1 MPDEP
6 RKPAPVILLATPC
19 FGGLVHQSYMLSVC
33 KLMRCAESEGFA
45 LDLALLGSD
54 ALITRSRSVLV
65 ARFLDMT
72 QATHLLFVDADIA
85 FEPEQLLRLLRFD
98 EDFVAALYPL
108 KSVDWDALPGR
119 AIAGEP
125 LRSAGLT
132 YVGTL
137 LEPPQRQVRDGF
149 ATAKYA
155 GTGFQLIR
163 RAVFERLIAAH
174 PELRFTTVHTI
185 AREAPRSANL
195 YALFDCQ
202 IDPETGDYLSEDY
215 AFCRRWRAIG
225 GDIWLDLESA
235 LTHVG
240 ADHFRGDTSVR
251 LKDVNETADRSD
263 NGEKAP

>member
-1 MPDEP
+1 MRDPSV
-6 RKPAPVILLATPC
+6 KPGATAPVILLATPC

-33 KLMRCAESEGFA
+33 KLMCRAEDAGFK
-45 LDLALLGSD
+45 LDLVLLGSD

-65 ARFLDMT
+65 AKFLDT
-72 QATHLLFVDADIA
+72 PNATHLLFVDADIA
-85 FEPEQLLRLLRFD
+85 FEPEQVLRLLRFD
-98 EDFVAALYPL
+98 EDFVAAFYPL
-108 KSVDWDALPGR
+108 KSVDWDALPRR
-119 AIAGEP
+119 ALAGEP
-125 LRSAGLT
+125 LRAAGLT

-137 LEPPQRQVRDGF
+137 LEPPLRVVRDGF

-163 RAVFERLIAAH
+163 RVVLERLIAAH
-174 PELRFTTVHTI
+174 PELRFTSVHTI
-185 AREAPRSANL
+185 AREAPRSDNL

-202 IDPETGDYLSEDY
+202 IDPDTGEYLSEDY

-225 GDIWLDLESA
+225 GEIWLDLKSS

-251 LKDVNETADRSD
+251 FKDVEAGGS
-263 NGEKAP
+263 EAEL

>member
-1 MPDEP
+1 MPDEAN
-6 RKPAPVILLATPC
+6 RSAPVILLATPC

-33 KLMRCAESEGFA
+33 KLMACAASHGFA

-65 ARFLDMT
+65 ARFLDMP

-85 FEPEQLLRLLRFD
+85 FEPEQVLRLLRFD
-98 EDFVAALYPL
+98 EEFVAAFYPL
-108 KSVDWDALPGR
+108 KSVDWDALPRR

-125 LRSAGLT
+125 LQGAGLT

-137 LEPPQRQVRDGF
+137 LEPPERQTRDGF
-149 ATAKYA
+149 ATAQYA

-163 RAVFERLIAAH
+163 RSVFETLIAAH
-174 PELRFTTVHTI
+174 PELHFKSVHTI
-185 AREAPRSANL
+185 AREAPRSDNL

-202 IDPETGDYLSEDY
+202 IDPQTGAYLSEDY
-215 AFCRRWRAIG
+215 AFCRRWRSLG
-225 GDIWLDLESA
+225 GTIWLDLEST

-240 ADHFRGDTSVR
+240 ADHFRGDTTRRFANVGR
-251 LKDVNETADRSD
+251 
-263 NGEKAP
+263 GERPGDEP